1 VALKQVAGRVEG
13 VGVGDARCRLVAL
26 RQTRRPPA
34 VGAEQGA
41 CAIEFGDDMPA
52 VVEEV
57 VARGGVGGLLLC
69 PQTVGT
75 IARSEGGAELRQA
88 VFGVPG
94 KRGIYA
100 CPVVQGRV
108 ALSVVSRARGELVVV
123 VVGERSAAQRRQ
135 VIGSVGDM
143 REGEAL
149 LNAHLP
155 CKLAAS

>member
-1 VALKQVAGRVEG
+1 MALKQVAGRVEG

-75 IARSEGGAELRQA
+75 IARSEGGIGAS
-88 VFGVPG
+88 
-94 KRGIYA
+94 
-100 CPVVQGRV
+100 PVVQLYKV
-108 ALSVVSRARGELVVV
+108 E
-123 VVGERSAAQRRQ
+123 
-135 VIGSVGDM
+135 
-143 REGEAL
+143 
-149 LNAHLP
+149 LP
-155 CKLAAS
+155 CSNHQKM